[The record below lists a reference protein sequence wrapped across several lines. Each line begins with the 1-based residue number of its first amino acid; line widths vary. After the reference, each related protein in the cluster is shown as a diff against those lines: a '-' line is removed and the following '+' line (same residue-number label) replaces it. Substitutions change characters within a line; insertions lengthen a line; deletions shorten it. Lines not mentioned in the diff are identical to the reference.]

1 MKFNSIVFKDDEKRQ
16 ITAPVMIPYYDDCD
30 ACIGEK
36 QFTPEEIGVFENLYS
51 QKYGL
56 GDTGHSINP
65 NETLDTSKIT
75 HVPVKS
81 WQLDETKSFKTL
93 EGGEVFYPKGT
104 WMLTSEVT
112 DDTTWEGVQKGVFKG
127 YSATAVRKE
136 IADRLVASKERTL
149 IKDIPNAAI
158 PVVAIV
164 ESPCVQ
170 ASQFC
175 SIKSTNTSDSF
186 EERRDKLRKA
196 LKDTYPNDEAY
207 IKYTFPDK
215 FIVSVWNPDDG
226 NKLFEIPY
234 SIDVEG
240 KVQLGEHKEVTVQYV
255 AKMKE
260 TATKRSF
267 FKDKIVDPLKNA
279 INKDNSEAEKM
290 AQEDK
295 KDEYVKKSDLDK
307 ALKDNNAEIIKE
319 ITKSLKEDKKEDETE
334 DNSSEK
340 DNENSE
346 DEVVSKSK
354 YDELEEENKSLKEKL
369 GMDVESQSLK
379 DKTNNEDKAATKSDE
394 SKIMEEMG
402 RTPNG
407 NPKNN

>member
-112 DDTTWEGVQKGVFKG
+112 DDATWEGVQKGVFKG

-196 LKDTYPNDEAY
+196 LRDTYPNDEAY

-215 FIVSVWNPDDG
+215 MIVSVWNPDDG
-226 NKLFEIPY
+226 NKLFELPY

-267 FKDKIVDPLKNA
+267 FNKIVDPLKNVL
-279 INKDNSEAEKM
+279 NNSEAEKM

-307 ALKDNNAEIIKE
+307 ALKENNAEIIKE
-319 ITKSLKEDKKEDETE
+319 ITKSLKEDKSE
-334 DNSSEK
+334 NSSSEK
-340 DNENSE
+340 DNEESE
-346 DEVVSKSK
+346 EDKDTVSKK
-354 YDELEEENKSLKEKL
+354 EYDKLAEKNKEYKKKL
-369 GMDVESQSLK
+369 GIEVESQSLK
-379 DKTNNEDKAATKSDE
+379 DKNNNEDKTATKSE
-394 SKIMEEMG
+394 QEIVLENMG
-402 RTPNG
+402 RTPKG
-407 NPKNN
+407 EPKK